1 MDSEVWGEAVIY
13 LLILL
18 GLLACM
24 ALIDARF
31 KLFIFA
37 KPLAALLSLILGTA
51 FFLLWDVLAISQGI
65 FLHRDSQLMTGIMVA
80 EQLPLEEVFFLIF
93 LCYSTMVVVTGLP
106 VVRRAPRRNQARTT
120 GGHNVS

>member
-1 MDSEVWGEAVIY
+1 MIY

-18 GLLACM
+18 GLLTCM
-24 ALIDARF
+24 ALLDARF

-65 FLHRDSQLMTGIMVA
+65 FLHRDSHLMTGIMVS

-106 VVRRAPRRNQARTT
+106 VVRRTLRRNKAMTT

>member
-1 MDSEVWGEAVIY
+1 
-13 LLILL
+13 
-18 GLLACM
+18 
-24 ALIDARF
+24 
-31 KLFIFA
+31 FA

-106 VVRRAPRRNQARTT
+106 VVRRTLRRNNARTT

>member
-65 FLHRDSQLMTGIMVA
+65 FLHRDSPLMTGIMVA

-106 VVRRAPRRNQARTT
+106 VVRRALRRNQARTT

>member
-1 MDSEVWGEAVIY
+1 MIY

-65 FLHRDSQLMTGIMVA
+65 FLHRDSPLMTGIMVA

-106 VVRRAPRRNQARTT
+106 VVRRTLRRNNARTT

>member
-24 ALIDARF
+24 VLIDARF

-65 FLHRDSQLMTGIMVA
+65 FLHRDSPLMTGIMVA

-106 VVRRAPRRNQARTT
+106 VVRRALRRNQARTT

>member
-1 MDSEVWGEAVIY
+1 MDSEIWGEAVIY

-18 GLLACM
+18 GLLVCM

-106 VVRRAPRRNQARTT
+106 VVRRTLRRNNARTT